1 MTKHGEKLV
10 ALAMALGFGTC
21 GVTLADDAAAPAK
34 PTAPS
39 LSDVLTASG
48 LTESGYVAASYYH
61 SNGYNTDHQLGLA
74 YLSC

>member
-1 MTKHGEKLV
+1 MTKHGKKLV
-10 ALAMALGFGTC
+10 ALATALGFGTC

-34 PTAPS
+34 PPAPS